1 MRTIPK
7 HELAGGFFVVIVA
20 GVDIG
25 NASTEVALAQVDGDS
40 SLTFLASG
48 ITDTTGLKGTQQN
61 IHGIFS
67 SLKMALHKA
76 GLSLEN
82 LNTVSINEAAPVI
95 GDVAM
100 EMITETIITESTI
113 IGHNPNTPGG
123 MGLGIGYTIKIEAL
137 DRTSTD
143 KDYIVLISGNEG
155 FEEAASMI
163 NRATDKSISIKGAIV
178 QKDDGVLIY
187 NRLENKIP
195 IVDEV
200 TLIEKVPLNMPAAV
214 EVAKP
219 GAVVEVLS
227 NPYGVAKAFDLTP
240 DETKLIVPI
249 ARALIGNRSA
259 VVIKTP
265 GGDVTERKIPAGTL
279 QIIGAR
285 QKVNVNVDEGAERIM
300 KAVSE
305 TAPISDV
312 RGEPGTNAG
321 GMLERVRQVLSG
333 LTGRH
338 PSDIKIHDILAVDTF
353 NPQRVSGGV
362 AGEFSMESAVGLA
375 AMVKSDK
382 LQMQQ
387 IAEELAGQ
395 FNIPVTVGGVEADM
409 AILGALTTPGVSRP
423 LAIIDMGAG
432 STDASVMTTSGEV
445 RSVHLA
451 GAGDMVTL
459 LIKTELGFDTSD
471 IAEDIKKYPLARVES
486 LFHIRHED
494 GSVEFFKETLPPHV
508 FARNIIIKDGEFVPV
523 PTNASIEKIKL
534 VRREAKSKV
543 FVTNALRALKAVTL
557 TGNIRE
563 IEFVVLVGGSALD
576 FEIPQ
581 MVTDA
586 LSQYGIVAGRGNVRG
601 EEGPRNAV
609 ATGLVLSSK
618 KGSI

>member
-1 MRTIPK
+1 MDTI
-7 HELAGGFFVVIVA
+7 A

-25 NASTEVALAQVDGDS
+25 NASTEVALAQVDGNN

-67 SLKMALHKA
+67 SLKMALSKA
-76 GLSLEN
+76 GLSLED

-123 MGLGIGYTIKIEAL
+123 MGLGIGYTIKIEELAQA
-137 DRTSTD
+137 DND
-143 KDYIVLISGNEG
+143 KDYIVLISGNVG
-155 FEEAASMI
+155 FEEAAAMI
-163 NRATDKSISIKGAIV
+163 NRATIEDQSVKGAIV

-200 TLIEKVPLNMPAAV
+200 TLIEKVPLNMPASV

-285 QKVNVNVDEGAERIM
+285 QKVNVNVDEGADKIM
-300 KAVSE
+300 KAITE
-305 TAPISDV
+305 TAPITDV

-338 PSDIKIHDILAVDTF
+338 PSDIKIHDLLAVDTF

-387 IAEELAGQ
+387 IAEELAEQ

-432 STDASVMTTSGEV
+432 STDASVMTVNGAV

-459 LIKTELGFDTSD
+459 LIKTELGLDTND

-523 PTNASIEKIKL
+523 PINASIEKIKL
-534 VRREAKSKV
+534 IRREAKSKV
-543 FVTNALRALKAVTL
+543 FVTNALRALKSVTL

-609 ATGLVLSSK
+609 ATGLVLSVSK
-618 KGSI
+618 SFKQA